1 MSAFRKRPKGFRFV
15 LGDPPIIREVVTETI
30 TQNGN
35 KVNKESVVLR
45 SETEY
50 LSEHPI
56 VMETYSI
63 KEQIEAGVSL
73 KEIPTSTMYDSND
86 NLDYPENEVAE
97 QKILDVLNNDNVN
110 NNE

>member
-15 LGDPPIIREVVTETI
+15 LGEPPLIREVVTETI

-35 KVNKESVVLR
+35 PVNKESVVIR
-45 SETEY
+45 SESEY
-50 LSEHPI
+50 LSAHPI
-56 VMETYSI
+56 VTESYSI

-73 KEIPTSTMYDSND
+73 KDIPTSTMYDSND

-97 QKILDVLNNDNVN
+97 QKILDLLNKVD
-110 NNE
+110 ESKE